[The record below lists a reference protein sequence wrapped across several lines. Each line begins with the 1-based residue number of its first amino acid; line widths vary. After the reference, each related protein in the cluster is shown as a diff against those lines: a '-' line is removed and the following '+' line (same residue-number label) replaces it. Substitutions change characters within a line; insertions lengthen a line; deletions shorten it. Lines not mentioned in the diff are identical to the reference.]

1 MSEEGK
7 TSIPALRSSVY
18 KNSKQFIIGCVPG
31 LNWHQVIDT
40 WIDGVICV
48 CVKRKG
54 STAGRITLFLTSQIV
69 VEIVLCCALQCS
81 RPFRVRKKS
90 IVKMKLRYEK
100 KNVYTNFDK
109 FIWTLLQR
117 EKNIV
122 VVTYK
127 RNLLI
132 REILYMFD

>member
-1 MSEEGK
+1 
-7 TSIPALRSSVY
+7 
-18 KNSKQFIIGCVPG
+18 
-31 LNWHQVIDT
+31 
-40 WIDGVICV
+40 
-48 CVKRKG
+48 
-54 STAGRITLFLTSQIV
+54 
-69 VEIVLCCALQCS
+69 
-81 RPFRVRKKS
+81 
-90 IVKMKLRYEK
+90 MKLRYKK